1 VPVSAK
7 IYRATIGVALL
18 LVGIGLAV
26 AWWTVRPA
34 PPKRIVLSAG
44 AAGGAYLAFAQR
56 YADVLARDGVTVDIR
71 ASPGSVEN
79 LRRLRLPQ
87 SDPQAADVAFLQSGT
102 VPETERAGVI
112 GLGSLYYEPAW
123 LFMRRDLGDVQVTG
137 LAGRR
142 ISVGPQGSGSRALA
156 LSVLRVAAIEQTGL
170 KLLSLEPEAAAAA
183 LRRGE
188 IDGAFLVAKI
198 DSPVVR
204 ALMSAPEV
212 HVVSWQRAE
221 ALQRRLPDV
230 TKVTVPAGVLD
241 LQAGVPQSD
250 IVTIAARATL
260 AAREDLHPA
269 IIYLLVKAAKEI
281 HGGPALLNAAREFPN
296 VRGIAEVDVPEDV
309 EQLYQSGPPFLYRY
323 LPYWLANLLIRL
335 WVLAIPL
342 AAVSAAASSWL
353 PRLLTLRPSM
363 RVETLYRR
371 AKAAEAKV
379 ALTGPRADATT
390 LIAEIDEIIAQAD
403 SLKVPASML
412 KPHYELRGRVRLIR
426 SDMEDAR
433 ARLLSLGEDRSSV
446 AAAPAQG
453 IAIGR

>member
-1 VPVSAK
+1 MPVSAK

-56 YADVLARDGVTVDIR
+56 YADVLARDGVSVEIR

-170 KLLSLEPEAAAAA
+170 QLLSLEPEAAAAA

-230 TKVTVPAGVLD
+230 TKITVPAGVLD

-296 VRGIAEVDVPEDV
+296 VRDIAEVDVPEDV

-371 AKAAEAKV
+371 ANDQPA
-379 ALTGPRADATT
+379 RN
-390 LIAEIDEIIAQAD
+390 
-403 SLKVPASML
+403 VPGM
-412 KPHYELRGRVRLIR
+412 P
-426 SDMEDAR
+426 
-433 ARLLSLGEDRSSV
+433 
-446 AAAPAQG
+446 
-453 IAIGR
+453 